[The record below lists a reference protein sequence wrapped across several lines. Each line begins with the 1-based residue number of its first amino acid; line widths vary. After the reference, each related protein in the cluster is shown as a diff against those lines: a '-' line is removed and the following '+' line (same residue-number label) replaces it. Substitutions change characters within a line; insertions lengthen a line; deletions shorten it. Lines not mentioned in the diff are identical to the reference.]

1 MSDLRK
7 DAKRILEP
15 LKELFQGPHDIV
27 RVSEAEFPHLD
38 FSRYYA
44 VNGVLRA
51 AGYEHLADVEL
62 REVSKSEGNLYHPTL
77 IREYLA
83 SNGST
88 VASVYLL
95 RPRIEKLVELFV
107 RGMRNLRWFA
117 TPALIAELL
126 PQRLILDLE
135 SELDDGRYIVSS
147 NAEAAAM
154 MASPPTI
161 ENLFLPYDTEF
172 QDLVTAHEARISS
185 MSEGRSIVHMR
196 SYDDT
201 IAMSRRQK
209 LQKNAYRASI
219 DWISKDEMIAIGD
232 ERPGHSEALFNEIQA
247 LLREE
252 APKDH

>member
-15 LKELFQGPHDIV
+15 LKEQFQGPHDIV

-38 FSRYYA
+38 FSRYSA
-44 VNGVLRA
+44 IDGVVRA

-62 REVSKSEGNLYHPTL
+62 RDVSKSEGNLYHPTL
-77 IREYLA
+77 IRKYIA

-88 VASVYLL
+88 VACAYLL
-95 RPRIEKLVELFV
+95 RPRIGKLVGLFV

-135 SELDDGRYIVSS
+135 TELDDGRYIVTS

-154 MASPPTI
+154 MTSPPTI
-161 ENLFLPYDTEF
+161 ENLFFPYDTEF
-172 QDLVTAHEARISS
+172 QELVTAHGVRISS
-185 MSEGRSIVHMR
+185 MSEGGSFVHVR

-201 IAMSRRQK
+201 IAMSRRLK

-219 DWISKDEMIAIGD
+219 DWISKDEIIAMGD
-232 ERPGHSEALFNEIQA
+232 ERPGGAEALFNEIQA

-252 APKDH
+252 ASEDH